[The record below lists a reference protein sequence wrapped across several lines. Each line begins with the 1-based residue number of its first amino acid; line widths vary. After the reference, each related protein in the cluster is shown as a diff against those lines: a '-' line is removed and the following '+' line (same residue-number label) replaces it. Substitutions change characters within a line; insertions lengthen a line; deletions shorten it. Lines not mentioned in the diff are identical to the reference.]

1 MLYKEYLCLYDMFT
15 SCVLLNHPTEVSSRE
30 RIGRKPH
37 RPLVRGGTSS
47 LGCRKPCPGLGAASP
62 PPPWTQWAFRLNS
75 LYMYSTHEWCLQRN
89 AFTGAD
95 RLLRDQPY
103 SEQRGV
109 IVHDVSHKQ
118 WLCST
123 ALGGSLVA
131 RTRWTI
137 HFTCSI
143 SAQHHGSFMITWHH
157 LPKPPGCQPEAAET
171 MPCPNKHKSESP

>member
-1 MLYKEYLCLYDMFT
+1 MFGCFTRNIYVWTICLHRVCFWIIPRRFPVGNGSGGSLT
-15 SCVLLNHPTEVSSRE
+15 SLWWEEGLPVWDAGSRVLGRGAVS
-30 RIGRKPH
+30 
-37 RPLVRGGTSS
+37 L
-47 LGCRKPCPGLGAASP
+47 
-62 PPPWTQWAFRLNS
+62 PPWTQWAFRLNS
-75 LYMYSTHEWCLQRN
+75 LYMYSTHERCLQRN

-118 WLCST
+118 WFCST
-123 ALGGSLVA
+123 ALGPSLAA
-131 RTRWTI
+131 RARWTI

-157 LPKPPGCQPEAAET
+157 LPKGRRRRCLVQT
-171 MPCPNKHKSESP
+171 NTVRVTVKIQ